1 MPAGSIAPRKKRN
14 KGPRPK
20 HVPQR
25 MCITCR
31 EKSAKRGLTR
41 IVRTPEGRVLIDPT
55 GKANGR
61 GAYLCDNRRC
71 WERALATNGLSRA
84 LNIDIDSEARAML
97 HEHAATLIDRDD
109 PPAES
114 EEGLRK

>member
-1 MPAGSIAPRKKRN
+1 MTAGSIAPRKKRN

-41 IVRTPEGRVLIDPT
+41 IVRSPEGRVLIDPT

-61 GAYLCDNRRC
+61 GAYLCDDRRC
-71 WERALATNGLSRA
+71 WERAIATNGLSRA
-84 LNIDIDSEARAML
+84 LNIEIDSETKEML
-97 HEHAATLIDRDD
+97 RQHAATLSERDD
-109 PPAES
+109 SEPES
-114 EEGLRK
+114 EEGRDT

>member
-1 MPAGSIAPRKKRN
+1 MSAGSIAHRNKRN

-41 IVRTPEGRVLIDPT
+41 IVRTPDGRVAIDPT

-61 GAYLCDNRRC
+61 GAYLCDDRRC
-71 WERALATNGLSRA
+71 WERALSSNALSRA
-84 LNIDIDSEARAML
+84 LNIDIDSATKDVL
-97 HEHAATLIDRDD
+97 HDHAKTLLERDD
-109 PPAES
+109 PNAES
-114 EEGLRK
+114 EEGRKQ